1 MKPHNTARSKH
12 RILKWILWYVV
23 ILILAV
29 LLYFVG
35 WLFRWH
41 YNGQPDIVEL
51 RSFIDDIVS
60 APWIAMLGVV
70 AQYFVDRNNDGVPDI
85 LDSSKTSDREDDDK
99 GDDKTDE

>member
-1 MKPHNTARSKH
+1 MKVTNK
-12 RILKWILWYVV
+12 ILKWILWYVV

-29 LLYFVG
+29 LLYFIG
-35 WLFRWH
+35 WIFLWH
-41 YNGQPDIVEL
+41 YTRQPDIVEL
-51 RSFIDDIVS
+51 RNFIDDIVS

-85 LDSSKTSDREDDDK
+85 LDKGTSETSK